1 MLCQHSDLR
10 LRRLTVLCGSTQAAL
25 KGRAKEEERR
35 GVSCGSFGRLK
46 SILPSPPPHSQCR
59 QQCLS
64 SGLRTGLLF
73 SDLCDYQPSSL
84 LPLSLLPS
92 LQPSFAVAAV
102 TSLSLLVSC
111 SPLHL
116 LLSPPHPM
124 QIPSIHL
131 KACTAAGK
139 QIPANSSASSS
150 PVLRRGKKQR
160 MRKWK
165 GCVKSEK

>member
-1 MLCQHSDLR
+1 M
-10 LRRLTVLCGSTQAAL
+10 
-25 KGRAKEEERR
+25 
-35 GVSCGSFGRLK
+35 SCGSFGRLK
-46 SILPSPPPHSQCR
+46 SILPSPPLTLSVSR
-59 QQCLS
+59 QLCLS
-64 SGLRTGLLF
+64 SGLRMGLLF

-131 KACTAAGK
+131 KARAAAGK
-139 QIPANSSASSS
+139 QMPANSSASSS
-150 PVLRRGKKQR
+150 PCAEVGEKTEDEKVEGLCK
-160 MRKWK
+160 KWK
-165 GCVKSEK
+165 VGLSSRWFPEASSWKRIVEKCWA